1 MTIRVL
7 LFAAAKESVGQD
19 SVTVDLDGG
28 SNVADLRKQ
37 LATEYPVLAELVS
50 RSFIAVDQQ
59 FAADEMPI
67 VDAKEIALIP
77 PVSGG

>member
-19 SVTVDLDGG
+19 SVTVDLDGV

>member
-1 MTIRVL
+1 MMKRVL

-19 SVTVDLDGG
+19 SITVELPDTAT
-28 SNVADLRKQ
+28 VADLRKQ
-37 LATEYPVLAELVS
+37 LVSEYPVIRDLVA

-59 FAADEMPI
+59 FASNDVLIA
-67 VDAKEIALIP
+67 DAKEIALIP